1 MGEQH
6 ANGWRVSRH
15 RLVADATVGV
25 IANPMRAVTSGGS
38 SRARPSSTPRTPAWW
53 VRLTAAAAGALGVS
67 EPGYAS
73 APPPPIM
80 KPAGSSPSRRTA
92 VSHRCSMPTSKT
104 RSPASGIGTQ
114 APAATSRS
122 TCSGAQPA

>member
-1 MGEQH
+1 MGEHH

-15 RLVADATVGV
+15 RLVADSTVGV
-25 IANPMRAVTSGGS
+25 IANPMRAVPSGG
-38 SRARPSSTPRTPAWW
+38 SRARPRSPTPRTPAWW
-53 VRLTAAAAGALGVS
+53 VRLTAAAGALGVS

-92 VSHRCSMPTSKT
+92 VSQRCSIPTSKT